1 MGSVRPELHPARS
14 ARHEDPRIC
23 ARRKRDHR
31 LPQPSRLPAL
41 VRKRPVATP
50 MTHDVEKRFDRPGTF
65 HEAAM
70 YVGAVVAAAGVV
82 FAIYATTW
90 RESVIVASMVPAILF
105 AGGIGA
111 FIKTYRVWKEEGAW
125 PAWQGAGWFL
135 LTFMLVCLSIPGAA
149 MYAT

>member
-1 MGSVRPELHPARS
+1 
-14 ARHEDPRIC
+14 
-23 ARRKRDHR
+23 
-31 LPQPSRLPAL
+31 
-41 VRKRPVATP
+41 

-70 YVGAVVAAAGVV
+70 YVVAVVAVAVYAFTARDSVVAA
-82 FAIYATTW
+82 
-90 RESVIVASMVPAILF
+90 SLVPAILL

-111 FIKTYRVWKEEGAW
+111 FVKTYRVWKEEGAW

-149 MYAT
+149 IQAT